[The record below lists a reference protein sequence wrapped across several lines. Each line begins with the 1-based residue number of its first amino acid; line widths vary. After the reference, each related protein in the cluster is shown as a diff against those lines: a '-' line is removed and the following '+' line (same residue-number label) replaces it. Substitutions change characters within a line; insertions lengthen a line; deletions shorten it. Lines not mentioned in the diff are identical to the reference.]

1 MDTGF
6 IIDVV
11 VIALLGATIFYAL
24 RLERR
29 LANMR
34 SAQAALGDVIRELN
48 SAATRAEAGIHGLK
62 TAAVSS
68 GQMLDDKIKRARNLN
83 DELALLLQS
92 GERLGQRLESAR
104 PQTAPRTAPR
114 AGGEAL
120 RALGGLR

>member
-11 VIALLGATIFYAL
+11 VIAMLGATIFYAL
-24 RLERR
+24 RLERK

-48 SAATRAEAGIHGLK
+48 GAAMRAEAGIHGLK
-62 TAAVSS
+62 NAAVSS
-68 GQMLDDKIKRARNLN
+68 GQMLDDKIKRARSLN

-104 PQTAPRTAPR
+104 PQAAPRTAPR